1 MKTIRKIFNKIL
13 KYKITKVNY
22 VFADK
27 IVTEEWTLFSVFKF
41 TITKP
46 V

>member
-1 MKTIRKIFNKIL
+1 MKTIRKFFNKIL
-13 KYKITKVNY
+13 KYKTTVSF
-22 VFADK
+22 VFDDK
-27 IVTEEWTLFSVFKF
+27 RVKEEWTLFSVFKF